1 MPLQLLFCLF
11 LHKRTRSATLET
23 CQKDFIVCFKQF
35 YNWKEKRKE
44 KLQLQLTSFIAA
56 LFFFLFIY
64 IIVSIRIWFSFNI
77 QAVKMATER
86 IYEIVLFNHFFFFFQ
101 NLFLHNLIF
110 DETAE
115 IDSLQLRMSLFTT
128 YFLFY

>member
-23 CQKDFIVCFKQF
+23 CQNDFIVCFKQF
-35 YNWKEKRKE
+35 YNCRGKEKK
-44 KLQLQLTSFIAA
+44 TTTTTNIFYIAA

-86 IYEIVLFNHFFFFFQ
+86 IYEIVLFNHFFFQ

-128 YFLFY
+128 LFLFY